1 MRIKGMTTNKV
12 TPMKKQVTDK
22 KSHTK
27 KNKVKRVTVRF
38 TEAAVAAI
46 VKTSAKAGLAPSA
59 FLRNCAL
66 GLPVPS
72 KTDQQTAAELRRI
85 GSMLKHLYPKNS
97 NWTAS
102 EKRQYWSA
110 MHTLLGVAKN
120 LDGKGF
126 KDDSKNPSNL
136 DQELPDA
143 G

>member
-1 MRIKGMTTNKV
+1 MSEFFR
-12 TPMKKQVTDK
+12 
-22 KSHTK
+22 
-27 KNKVKRVTVRF
+27 
-38 TEAAVAAI
+38 VAA
-46 VKTSAKAGLAPSA
+46 AGKVIAPLADK
-59 FLRNCAL
+59 N
-66 GLPVPS
+66 
-72 KTDQQTAAELRRI
+72 AATELRRL
-85 GSMLKHLYPKNS
+85 GAMLKHLYPKES